1 MFKTIC
7 AIFFFFL
14 FSFVQGQTNLQ
25 WQGYFSYNLIRDITE
40 SPTTLFAASENALFL
55 NNLNTNELKTINT
68 VDGLKTD
75 EISSVFRAS
84 NGQLFVGNANGLLL
98 VINTNNSINIKNGI
112 VQEIPVSPFIKKIN
126 HFLEFEGKLYLSC
139 DYGISVFDLTSQ
151 EYGDTYF
158 IGANGSSLKVRQ
170 TAILNG
176 EIFAVT
182 DNQGIKKATIASP
195 NLVDFNQWV
204 TFDSSFWNTIDVFN
218 SQLIAANSNGRLYRF
233 TGNTATEFANLGAAA
248 IDGRVFGEYA
258 IFCNA
263 TSVRIYNT
271 SLQQVAFI
279 QNNQITDI
287 SVTFTCATVING
299 LVYIGTNKNGIVSTT
314 LANPNSFNFIV
325 PNGPI
330 LNSIFRVRKNTLALY
345 AIYGGYNRGY
355 NPYTP
360 VPGQF
365 PINKFTTSA
374 GWSLLPYSD
383 LLGAKALSNIVFK
396 PNKPKDFFVSSYFS
410 GLLQIVE
417 EIPTQLFDKTNTGN
431 DGIESLIDP
440 SQPGVVTNDQ
450 RINGPAFDRDGNL
463 WMTNSFV
470 KKSLKVL
477 RTNNQWQ
484 SYDLSSIIP
493 ETLTES
499 YGLLVVD
506 KNNTKWIPTQRN
518 GLVGFNETLNKS
530 ILVQNDVGG
539 NLPSLDIRCL
549 AIDNR
554 NQLWIG
560 TGLGLRII
568 SSIDQFVSQTE
579 LESRAI
585 IIEENG
591 LAQELFFQQF
601 ILDIA
606 VDGANRKWVST
617 AEGGVF
623 LVAPNGQETIYQ
635 FTKDNS
641 PLPSN
646 TINDIEIDSVTGE
659 VFFASDKGMVSFKGT
674 ATAPSDSL
682 ANVYA
687 YPNPVRPNFSG
698 TVKIANL
705 TTRAVIKITDIEG
718 NLVYE
723 TTSEGGTIEWDTT
736 AFGKYKV
743 ASGVYLLLISS
754 EDGLDTTVKKLMI
767 IR

>member
-1 MFKTIC
+1 MVKNIC
-7 AIFFFFL
+7 AIFFFLL

-25 WQGYFSYNLIRDITE
+25 WQGYFSYNLVRDIAE
-40 SPTTLFAASENALFL
+40 SPNTLFAASENALFL
-55 NNLNTNELKTINT
+55 KNLNTNELKTINT
-68 VDGLKTD
+68 VDGLKSD

-112 VQEIPVSPFIKKIN
+112 VEEIPVSPFIKKIN

-151 EYGDTYF
+151 EFGDSYF
-158 IGANGSSLKVRQ
+158 IGSNGGSLKISQ
-170 TAILNG
+170 TAIFNG

-182 DNQGIKKATIASP
+182 DSQGIKRANIASP
-195 NLVDFNQWV
+195 NLVDFNQWL
-204 TFDSSFWNTIDVFN
+204 TFDSGFWNTIDVFN

-233 TGNTATEFANLGAAA
+233 NGNSPIEFGNLGTPAL
-248 IDGRVFGEYA
+248 DGRVFGEYA

-263 TSVRIYNT
+263 TSVRIYNAA
-271 SLQQVAFI
+271 LQQVALI
-279 QNNQITDI
+279 QNNQITDVV
-287 SVTFTCATVING
+287 VTFTCATVING
-299 LVYIGTNKNGIVSTT
+299 LIYIGTNENGIVSSS
-314 LANPNSFNFIV
+314 LANPNSFNIIM

-330 LNSIFRVRKNTLALY
+330 LNSIFRVRKSTLALY
-345 AIYGGYNRGY
+345 AVYGGYDRSY
-355 NPYTP
+355 NPFTP
-360 VPGQF
+360 IPGQF
-365 PINKFTTSA
+365 PINKFVSSE
-374 GWSLLPYSD
+374 GWSLLPYSE

-396 PNKPKDFFVSSYFS
+396 PNRPKDFFVASYFS
-410 GLLQIVE
+410 GLLKVE
-417 EIPTQLFDKTNTGN
+417 NEIPTQLFDKTNTGN

-450 RINGPAFDRDGNL
+450 RINGPAYDRDGNL

-470 KKSLKVL
+470 KKGLKVL

-506 KNNTKWIPTQRN
+506 KNATKWLPTQRN
-518 GLVGFNETLNKS
+518 GLVAFNETLNKS
-530 ILVQNDVGG
+530 ILVQNDVDG

-568 SSIDQFVSQTE
+568 SSIDQFVSETE
-579 LESRAI
+579 LKSRAI

-617 AEGGVF
+617 AGGGVF
-623 LVAPNGQETIYQ
+623 LVSPNGQETIYQ

-659 VFFASDKGMVSFKGT
+659 VFFASDRGLVSFKGT

-705 TTRAVIKITDIEG
+705 TTKAVIKITDIEG
-718 NLVYE
+718 NLVFE

-754 EDGLDTTVKKLMI
+754 QDGSDTIVKKLMI

>member
-1 MFKTIC
+1 MIKNIL
-7 AIFFFFL
+7 AILFL
-14 FSFVQGQTNLQ
+14 FAIGSFQAQNNLQ
-25 WQGYFSYNLIRDITE
+25 WQGYFSYNLVRDIAE
-40 SPTTLFAASENALFL
+40 SPNNLIVASENALFQK
-55 NNLNTNELKTINT
+55 NLNTNELKTINT
-68 VDGLKTD
+68 VDGLKSD

-84 NGQLFVGNANGLLL
+84 NGQLFVGNTNGLLL
-98 VINTNNSINIKNGI
+98 VVNTNNSINIKNGI
-112 VQEIPVSPFIKKIN
+112 VEEIPVSPFIKKIN
-126 HFLEFEGKLYLSC
+126 HFLEAEGKLYLSC
-139 DYGISVFDLTSQ
+139 DYGISVFDLTTQ
-151 EYGDTYF
+151 EFGDSYF
-158 IGANGSSLKVRQ
+158 IGSNGASLKVKQ

-182 DNQGIKKATIASP
+182 DNQGIKRANLASP
-195 NLVDFNQWV
+195 NLVDFNQWI
-204 TFDSSFWNTIDVFN
+204 TFDTASWSTIDTFN
-218 SQLIAANSNGRLYRF
+218 SQLVAANGNGRVYRF
-233 TGNTATEFANLGAAA
+233 SGNNPIEFGNLGNGAL
-248 IDGRVFGEYA
+248 DGRVFGDYA
-258 IFCNA
+258 IFCTAN
-263 TSVRIYNT
+263 SVRIYNT
-271 SLQQVAFI
+271 SFQQVAFI
-279 QNNQITDI
+279 QNNQVTEAA
-287 SVTFTCATVING
+287 VTFTCATVING
-299 LVYIGTNKNGIVSTT
+299 IVYIGTNENGIVSTS
-314 LANPNSFNFIV
+314 LANPNSFNFIM

-330 LNSIFRVRKNTLALY
+330 LNSIFRVRKSTLALY
-345 AIYGGYNRGY
+345 AIYGGYDRGY
-355 NPYTP
+355 NPYNP
-360 VPGQF
+360 NPGQF
-365 PINKFTTSA
+365 PLNKFTTSE

-383 LLGAKALSNIVFK
+383 LLGARALSNIAFK
-396 PNKPKDFFVSSYFS
+396 PNRPKDFFVASYFS
-410 GLLQIVE
+410 GLLKVE
-417 EIPTQLFDKTNTGN
+417 NEIPTQLFDKSNTGN
-431 DGIESLIDP
+431 DGIEALIDP

-450 RINGPAFDRDGNL
+450 RINGPVFDRDGNL
-463 WMTNSFV
+463 WVTNSFV
-470 KKSLKVL
+470 NKALKVL

-484 SYDLSSIIP
+484 SYDLSSVIP

-530 ILVQNDVGG
+530 IVIQNDVDG

-560 TGLGLRII
+560 TGLGLRIL
-568 SSIDQFVSQTE
+568 SGVDQFVSETE
-579 LESRAI
+579 LKTRAI

-623 LVAPNGQETIYQ
+623 LVSANGQETIYQ

-646 TINDIEIDSVTGE
+646 NINDIEIDSISGE
-659 VFFASDKGMVSFKGT
+659 VFFASDRGLVSFRGT
-674 ATAPSDSL
+674 ATAPSDTL

-705 TTRAVIKITDIEG
+705 TTKAIIKITDIEG

-743 ASGVYLLLISS
+743 ASGVYLILISS
-754 EDGLDTTVKKLMI
+754 QDGTDTTVKKLMI
-767 IR
+767 VR

>member
-1 MFKTIC
+1 MVKNIF
-7 AIFFFFL
+7 AIFFFFTIC
-14 FSFVQGQTNLQ
+14 SFQGQNNLQ
-25 WQGYFSYNLIRDITE
+25 WQGYFSYNLVRDIAE
-40 SPTTLFAASENALFL
+40 SPNNLFVASENALFVK
-55 NNLNTNELKTINT
+55 NLNTNELKTLNT
-68 VDGLKTD
+68 VDGLKSD

-84 NGQLFVGNANGLLL
+84 NGQLFVGNTNGLLL
-98 VINTNNSINIKNGI
+98 VINTNNSINTKNGI
-112 VQEIPVSPFIKKIN
+112 VEEIPVSPFIKKIN
-126 HFLEFEGKLYLSC
+126 HFLEFDSKLYISC
-139 DYGISVFDLTSQ
+139 DYGISVFDLTTQ
-151 EYGDTYF
+151 EFGDSYF
-158 IGANGSSLKVRQ
+158 IGANGSSLKVKQ

-182 DNQGIKKATIASP
+182 ENQGIKRANITSP
-195 NLVDFNQWV
+195 NLVDFNQWIP
-204 TFDSSFWNTIDVFN
+204 FDSGFWSTIDAFN
-218 SQLIAANSNGRLYRF
+218 NQLVAANANGRLYRF
-233 TGNTATEFANLGAAA
+233 AGNNPIEFANNVGITL
-248 IDGRVFGEYA
+248 DGRVFGDYA

-263 TSVRIYNT
+263 TAVRIYNT
-271 SLQQVAFI
+271 AFQQVAFI
-279 QNNQITDI
+279 QNNQITDF
-287 SVTFTCATVING
+287 SATFTCASVING
-299 LVYIGTNKNGIVSTT
+299 IVYIGTQENGIVSAP
-314 LANPNSFNFIV
+314 LANPNNFTTIM
-325 PNGPI
+325 PDGPI
-330 LNSIFRVRKNTLALY
+330 LNSIFRVRKSTLALY
-345 AIYGGYNRGY
+345 AIYGGYDRTY
-355 NPYTP
+355 NPYNP
-360 VPGQF
+360 SPGQF
-365 PINKFTTSA
+365 PINKFTTSE
-374 GWSLLPYSD
+374 GWTLFPYED

-396 PNKPKDFFVSSYFS
+396 PNRPKDFFVASYFS
-410 GLLQIVE
+410 GLLKVE
-417 EIPTQLFDKTNTGN
+417 NEIPTQLFDKTNTGN
-431 DGIESLIDP
+431 DGIESLVDP
-440 SQPGVVTNDQ
+440 GQPNVITNDQ
-450 RINGPAFDRDGNL
+450 RINGPAYDRDGNL
-463 WMTNSFV
+463 WMTNSFLN
-470 KKSLKVL
+470 KGLKVL

-484 SYDLSSIIP
+484 SYNLSSIIP
-493 ETLTES
+493 ETLIES

-506 KNNTKWIPTQRN
+506 KNNTKWLPTQRN

-530 ILVQNDVGG
+530 ILIQNDVDG

-554 NQLWIG
+554 NQLWVG

-568 SSIDQFVSQTE
+568 SSVDQFISETE
-579 LESRAI
+579 LKSRAI

-623 LVAPNGQETIYQ
+623 LVSPNGQETIYK

-659 VFFASDKGMVSFKGT
+659 VFFASDKGLVSFKGT

-705 TTRAVIKITDIEG
+705 TTKAVIKITDIEG

-723 TTSEGGTIEWDTT
+723 TTSEGGTLEWDTT

-743 ASGVYLLLISS
+743 ASGVYLILISS
-754 EDGLDTTVKKLMI
+754 QDGTDTTVKKLMI